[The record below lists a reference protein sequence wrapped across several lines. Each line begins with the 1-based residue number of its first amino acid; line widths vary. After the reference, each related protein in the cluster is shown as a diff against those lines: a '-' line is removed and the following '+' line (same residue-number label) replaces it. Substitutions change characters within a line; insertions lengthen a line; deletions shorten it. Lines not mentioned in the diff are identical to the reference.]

1 MYLYLNYVA
10 KLQSFY
16 IIKVSQITPTFSQ
29 ITLTS
34 VFMTEKKSH
43 PMMFRS
49 DPLLFEIIAF
59 TQQPDITGMHS
70 RSSPC
75 RLLQDP
81 SYRQEP
87 DGPDT
92 CQHKV

>member
-1 MYLYLNYVA
+1 
-10 KLQSFY
+10 
-16 IIKVSQITPTFSQ
+16 
-29 ITLTS
+29 
-34 VFMTEKKSH
+34 MTEKKSH

-75 RLLQDP
+75 RLL
-81 SYRQEP
+81 
-87 DGPDT
+87 
-92 CQHKV
+92 